1 MGMDIHE
8 CFEYKLKKFN
18 EMVKKV
24 NEKPKED
31 EDFNAPYV
39 SQWEHFESF
48 LSELIS
54 DDHGNSRFKSAIL
67 RLFFDNEELELHEK
81 IKDLFNTLTDFDDKV
96 LISMVYDSGCDK
108 VEVDFDKS
116 ESMTSIE

>member
-8 CFEYKLKKFN
+8 CFEYKLDAFK
-18 EMVKKV
+18 EMVKKI

-31 EDFNAPYV
+31 ESIDTSYI
-39 SQWEHFESF
+39 SQWEHYESF

-54 DDHGNSRFKSAIL
+54 DDRSRFKGVIL
-67 RLFFDNEELELHEK
+67 RLFFNDKELELHEK
-81 IKDLFNTLTDFDDKV
+81 IKDIFNTLVEFDDKQ

-108 VEVDFDKS
+108 VEVKFNKS
-116 ESMTSIE
+116 ESMIDME